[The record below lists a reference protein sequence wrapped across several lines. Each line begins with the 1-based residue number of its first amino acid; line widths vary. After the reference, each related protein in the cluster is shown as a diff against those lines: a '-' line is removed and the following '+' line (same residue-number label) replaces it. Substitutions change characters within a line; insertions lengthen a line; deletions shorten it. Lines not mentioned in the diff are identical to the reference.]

1 MNPFF
6 PNFPFRPPLKTI
18 GFLMFSGGSKGNI
31 GKKKVDKED
40 VDRNWLK
47 WFLYIYFMKVLFVIL
62 AGFMNFLSPFI
73 VVLR

>member
-1 MNPFF
+1 
-6 PNFPFRPPLKTI
+6 
-18 GFLMFSGGSKGNI
+18 MFSGGSKGNI

-40 VDRNWLK
+40 VHRNWLK